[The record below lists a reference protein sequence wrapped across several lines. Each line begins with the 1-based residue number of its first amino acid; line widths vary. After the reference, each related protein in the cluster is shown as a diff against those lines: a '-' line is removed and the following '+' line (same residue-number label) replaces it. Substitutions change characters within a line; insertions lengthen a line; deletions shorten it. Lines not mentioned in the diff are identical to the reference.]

1 MTMENNNNDLIL
13 LILVYLGFALKLSQ
27 YNEAKN
33 KVKTRKPRTCSHMD
47 LDTVDCMII
56 IIHKRANMAQAQWI
70 SLSRVI
76 MVILFYEIVLSA
88 NEFTFKILDDTN
100 SNVRRRKKNEIKL

>member
-1 MTMENNNNDLIL
+1 MKRRKNEIEARKTAHL
-13 LILVYLGFALKLSQ
+13 L
-27 YNEAKN
+27 
-33 KVKTRKPRTCSHMD
+33 SHVD

-88 NEFTFKILDDTN
+88 NEFTFKILDDSN
-100 SNVRRRKKNEIKL
+100 SNVRRRRKKPNKIIIREK